1 MDFNC
6 FDHVSRQTLREVKQ
20 SGSGQV
26 VIDCHYDHIRT
37 VLKQAQAVGMMTHYY
52 DYMLTSLDM
61 HTIDLEDF
69 KYGGTN
75 ITSFRLV
82 DPDNPEVVNVVRSW
96 ILGEK
101 RFPSRVSDNQIPFI
115 KVNIKIEFI
124 CLGLSLM
131 CAVKWQFYL
140 YITKYEF
147 KNFRQRQLLFMTQCT
162 CLLRL

>member
-1 MDFNC
+1 MY
-6 FDHVSRQTLREVKQ
+6 VSFIHIRIRRQTLREVKG
-20 SGSGQV
+20 SGSGQI
-26 VIDCHYDHIRT
+26 VIDCQFDHIRT

-115 KVNIKIEFI
+115 KVGQILRIFHGNPKSISCFVEIGGNTGAFYWTLGRIK
-124 CLGLSLM
+124 
-131 CAVKWQFYL
+131 V
-140 YITKYEF
+140 
-147 KNFRQRQLLFMTQCT
+147 
-162 CLLRL
+162 